1 MALSSQGG
9 LDFGQSRLQNPAQ
22 SVSGSLSE
30 FGSLFK
36 QFQDNK
42 IKADLLEEEKR
53 QRAIENA
60 RADRAE
66 AIQKEQFEM
75 RKKEFDTAQNT
86 LRATAQGATLY
97 DKASVGEALLDKQAA
112 TIGGSDG
119 NGNFQNKLLQ
129 ESQALAAKYQPVTN
143 ADGTSTSVEMSD
155 KDAARFKA
163 IQDQL
168 GNQADKMLAEN
179 KGNMQVQKQ
188 LIGEV
193 GNQYFKEGQDGPM
206 LYDPTSLNKYKQDLL
221 SSLDTRI
228 DREATRE
235 QQERLERARLAQDAK
250 QHNDR
255 MRQENSHMSKMEKL
269 QQDELG
275 MQNAFQT
282 SIAPG
287 KGRGG
292 KVYPEL
298 KPVIAELDIVRK
310 GLQKQAQGVVADFR
324 NDYMTKALGLEA
336 KVVNGKWTVVPTK
349 ASSNKNAQA
358 QVVADMQAK
367 LDEKI
372 KSSYDPKALN
382 QYSYLQAKIKN
393 PEAYGMKWSGKYGD
407 NGKPIDYVSDT
418 DAYMGRMLEWAN
430 PGNISVNPYQRKLAL
445 EYIANNKAAA
455 DEYRIKN
462 LEGIRDIGRAPIK
475 PPKEAS
481 DSEDN

>member
-9 LDFGQSRLQNPAQ
+9 LDFHAQRYDDPAQ
-22 SVSGSLSE
+22 SLQNAFGAGSIFSKTLDRMDAQQSE
-30 FGSLFK
+30 
-36 QFQDNK
+36 N
-42 IKADLLEEEKR
+42 EKMR
-53 QRAIENA
+53 ML
-60 RADRAE
+60 
-66 AIQKEQFEM
+66 KEQQEIDRRNDALKM
-75 RKKEFDTAQNT
+75 NMLIDSANREKSKFDTEQNT
-86 LRATAQGATLY
+86 LRATALGTTTF
-97 DKASVGEALLDKQAA
+97 DKASVGQALLDKQAS
-112 TIGGSDG
+112 TL
-119 NGNFQNKLLQ
+119 NKTLDDRIA
-129 ESQALAAKYQPVTN
+129 SLAAKNNMTVDQFNASGGMQKAVEAGAFKDLTGVTGTGMEDTAPLNGGSMAKQAEAMLGAN
-143 ADGTSTSVEMSD
+143 A
-155 KDAARFKA
+155 K
-163 IQDQL
+163 
-168 GNQADKMLAEN
+168 
-179 KGNMQVQKQ
+179 NMQVQKQ

-221 SSLDTRI
+221 SGLDTRI
-228 DREATRE
+228 DREAA
-235 QQERLERARLAQDAK
+235 RAQADAHFNASHKLALANAAK
-250 QHNDR
+250 QNA
-255 MRQENSHMSKMEKL
+255 HMSKMEKL

-275 MQNAFQT
+275 MQNAFQA

-287 KGRGG
+287 KGKGA

-298 KPVIAELDIVRK
+298 KPVIAELDTVRK

-336 KVVNGKWTVVPTK
+336 KVVNGKWTVLPTK

-372 KSSYDPKALN
+372 KSSYDPQALN

-430 PGNISVNPYQRKLAL
+430 PANVSINPYQRKLAL

-455 DEYRIKN
+455 DAYRIKN
-462 LEGIRDIGRAPIK
+462 LEGIRDAGRG
-475 PPKEAS
+475 S
-481 DSEDN
+481 S